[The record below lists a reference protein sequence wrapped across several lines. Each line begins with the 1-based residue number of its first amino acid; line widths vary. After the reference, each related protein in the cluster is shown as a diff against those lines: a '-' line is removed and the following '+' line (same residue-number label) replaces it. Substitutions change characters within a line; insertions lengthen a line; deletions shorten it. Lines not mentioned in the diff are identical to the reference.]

1 MICQRANFWWGS
13 KLRRRYKA
21 SIQTALCVVGVGG
34 VVFAMLRQWD
44 MATVVLT
51 IAAPLSP
58 AFPWGMREARRQG
71 AAALAL
77 SRFREL
83 GENLWADIVKGSISE
98 AEATI
103 RSRQLQ
109 DAMILLRRQTNPLVF
124 DWIYRCLRRGY
135 EAQMNFG
142 ADDIGGEHT
151 GHALPVHIGDG
162 PGYATCS
169 ARRTAP
175 RSTPASW
182 SW

>member
-1 MICQRANFWWGS
+1 M
-13 KLRRRYKA
+13 
-21 SIQTALCVVGVGG
+21 
-34 VVFAMLRQWD
+34 FAMLRQWD

-58 AFPWGMREARRQG
+58 AFLWGMREARRQG

-77 SRFREL
+77 NRLREL
-83 GENLWADIVKGSISE
+83 GENLWADIVRGSISE

-109 DAMILLRRQTNPLVF
+109 DAILLRRQTNPLVF

-142 ADDIGGEHT
+142 AEDMVAQVAPDDT
-151 GHALPVHIGDG
+151 
-162 PGYATCS
+162 TS
-169 ARRTAP
+169 ST
-175 RSTPASW
+175 RS
-182 SW
+182 